1 MIGKPV
7 RKTRIFTLGHSNRTM
22 DEFLAILELSSI
34 KLVADI
40 RSNPASARFPWF
52 ERNALAGA
60 LEKRGL
66 SYRWFRDLG
75 GRQPPSP
82 EEPEHTGLSADIGLC
97 RYAAAM
103 NTPAFKAAV
112 DELLGQASS
121 AITVA
126 LCAEQNYRDCHR
138 RLLADRLQ
146 LAGARVVHISG
157 TDEAEEHSIN
167 PDLVQEGERFLYRKR
182 QLDLI

>member
-1 MIGKPV
+1 MEKPV

-52 ERNALAGA
+52 ERNALASEI
-60 LEKRGL
+60 EKRGL
-66 SYRWFRDLG
+66 SYRWFRELG
-75 GRQPPSP
+75 GRQPPSL
-82 EEPEHTGLSADIGLC
+82 EETEHTGLDTDIGLC

-103 NTPAFKAAV
+103 NTPVFNAAV
-112 DELLGQASS
+112 GELLGQASS
-121 AITVA
+121 AITA
-126 LCAEQNYRDCHR
+126 TICSEQNYRDCHR
-138 RLLADRLQ
+138 WLLADKLQ
-146 LAGARVVHISG
+146 ILGARVVHILG
-157 TDEAEEHSIN
+157 MNEAEEHTLN
-167 PDLVQEGERFLYRKR
+167 HDLVQVGGRLMYKKR